1 MPEKRN
7 MRGYESLHRLS
18 ICLIDA
24 KGQFEQQQ
32 YDYLYKSN
40 KSISKMSYDDDSP
53 AAGCWFVVVVFLKP
67 LLKLPFI
74 YENLIWREGNSAR

>member
-1 MPEKRN
+1 
-7 MRGYESLHRLS
+7 
-18 ICLIDA
+18 
-24 KGQFEQQQ
+24 
-32 YDYLYKSN
+32 
-40 KSISKMSYDDDSP
+40 MSYDDDSP